1 MATSSLRAPAARDS
15 AGVDAALLI
24 LRVVLGLLILLH
36 GINKLPPPPEFLI
49 TALSARGLPSVL
61 AYGVYLGEIVGPIL
75 IIIGIWTRVGAL
87 LIVANMIVALFV
99 AHTGDLFHLNKQ
111 GGYQLELQAMYLFT
125 AVALALT
132 GAGRYSVGGRY
143 GPLN

>member
-1 MATSSLRAPAARDS
+1 MATSSLRAPATRDS

-24 LRVVLGLLILLH
+24 LRVVLGLLTLLH
-36 GINKLPPPPEFLI
+36 GVNKLPPPPEFLI

-125 AVALALT
+125 AVALALS

>member
-36 GINKLPPPPEFLI
+36 GVSKLPPPPEFL
-49 TALSARGLPSVL
+49 TSALAQRGLPTFI
-61 AYGVYLGEIVGPIL
+61 AYGVYLGEIVGPVL
-75 IIIGIWTRVGAL
+75 IIIGVWTRLGAL
-87 LIVANMIVALFV
+87 LIVANMIVAVLI
-99 AHTGDLFHLNKQ
+99 AHAGDLLQLNKQ
-111 GGYQLELQAMYLFT
+111 GGYELELQAMYLFT

-143 GPLN
+143 GPFN

>member
-1 MATSSLRAPAARDS
+1 MAKSSHRAPAARDS

-24 LRVVLGLLILLH
+24 LRLVLGLLVLLH
-36 GINKLPPPPEFLI
+36 GVNKLPPPPEFLFP
-49 TALSARGLPSVL
+49 ALSERGLPSVL

-75 IIIGIWTRVGAL
+75 IIVGVWTRLGAL
-87 LIVANMIVALFV
+87 LIVANMVVAVLM
-99 AHTGDLFHLNKQ
+99 AHFGDLFALNKQ
-111 GGYQLELQAMYLFT
+111 VGYELELQAMYLFT

-132 GAGRYSVGGRY
+132 GAGRYSIGGRY

>member
-36 GINKLPPPPEFLI
+36 GVNKLPPPPEFLI

-75 IIIGIWTRVGAL
+75 VIIGIWTRVGAL

>member
-1 MATSSLRAPAARDS
+1 MATSSLRAPAARDT

-24 LRVVLGLLILLH
+24 LRVVLGLLVLLH
-36 GINKLPPPPEFLI
+36 GVNKLPPPPEFLVS
-49 TALSARGLPSVL
+49 ALSERGLPSAL

-75 IIIGIWTRVGAL
+75 IIIGVWTRLGAV
-87 LIVANMIVALFV
+87 LIVVNMIVAILV
-99 AHTGDLFHLNKQ
+99 AHAGDLLKLNDQ

>member
-1 MATSSLRAPAARDS
+1 MAMSSLRAPAARDS

-36 GINKLPPPPEFLI
+36 GVSKLPPPPEFLI
-49 TALSARGLPSVL
+49 TALSERGLPSVL
-61 AYGVYLGEIVGPIL
+61 AYSVYLGEIVGPIL
-75 IIIGIWTRVGAL
+75 IIVGIWTRLGAL
-87 LIVANMIVALFV
+87 LIVANMIVAILV
-99 AHTGDLFHLNKQ
+99 AHLGDLFAINKQ
-111 GGYQLELQAMYLFT
+111 GGYELELQAMYLFS
-125 AVALALT
+125 AVALTLT

>member
-1 MATSSLRAPAARDS
+1 MSSLRAPAARDS
-15 AGVDAALLI
+15 AGIDAALLI
-24 LRVVLGLLILLH
+24 LRLALGVLVLVH
-36 GINKLPPPPEFLI
+36 GVSKLPPPPEFLVS
-49 TALSARGLPSVL
+49 ALSQRGLPSVL

-75 IIIGIWTRVGAL
+75 IIVGIWTRVGAL
-87 LIVANMIVALFV
+87 LIVANMIVAVLI
-99 AHTGDLFHLNKQ
+99 AHTGNLFQLNKQ
-111 GGYQLELQAMYLFT
+111 GGYALELQAMYLFT

>member
-1 MATSSLRAPAARDS
+1 MAMSSLRAPAARDS

-24 LRVVLGLLILLH
+24 LRVVLGLLVLLH
-36 GINKLPPPPEFLI
+36 GVGKLPPPPEFLV
-49 TALSARGLPSVL
+49 TELGQRGLPSIL

-75 IIIGIWTRVGAL
+75 IIVGIWTRVGAL
-87 LIVANMIVALFV
+87 LIVANMVVAILM
-99 AHTGDLFHLNKQ
+99 AHAGDLFQINKQ
-111 GGYQLELQAMYLFT
+111 GGYELELQAMYLFT

-143 GPLN
+143 GPFN

>member
-87 LIVANMIVALFV
+87 LIVANMIVALLV

>member
-1 MATSSLRAPAARDS
+1 MAMSSLRAPAARDS

-36 GINKLPPPPEFLI
+36 GVSKLPPPPEFLI
-49 TALSARGLPSVL
+49 TALSERGLPSVL

-75 IIIGIWTRVGAL
+75 IIVGIWTRLGAL
-87 LIVANMIVALFV
+87 LIVANMIVAVLV
-99 AHTGDLFHLNKQ
+99 AHTGDLFHINKQ

-125 AVALALT
+125 AVALTLT

-143 GPLN
+143 APLN